1 MYVKRNRGEARKVVL
16 RLEMLED
23 RRLLSG
29 GLVQSLLA
37 IPLPS
42 LLLRLTPS
50 EVAAVLQQGKSS
62 LGVTSG
68 TSASNSGGVTA
79 NALASINADGIAAAN
94 LRLNM
99 NLLQAGG
106 SLLAFAASGWGTSGI
121 GTLLSFGAH
130 GSINQS
136 QGINGGGG
144 AEVGLGGLFDFSR
157 DFGLGFGGNQR
168 TGFGEGMSFPGAGAF
183 SEPGSL
189 ASPARSQA
197 EPGNEGAGLE
207 TPKAD
212 LSAPRGIESQVETAT
227 DSSVQESGAAGSDG
241 KSLSPQTEDLQDASS
256 SSGPLGLLFQ
266 RLLDQVENFGHG
278 LSSWLG
284 NLSWVSWSV
293 GIALA
298 AAAYAGTRRKWRRA
312 QSPRASLVTSK
323 ETVEPWWF
331 PGLR

>member
-1 MYVKRNRGEARKVVL
+1 V
-16 RLEMLED
+16 LED

-29 GLVQSLLA
+29 GLIQSLLA
-37 IPLPS
+37 VPLPS
-42 LLLRLTPS
+42 LLLRLTPA

-62 LGVTSG
+62 LGAAAG

-79 NALASINADGIAAAN
+79 NAVGSVNVDGIAAAN
-94 LRLNM
+94 VKLNM
-99 NLLQAGG
+99 NLLQPGG

-121 GTLLSFGAH
+121 GTLFSLGAR
-130 GSINQS
+130 GSVNPT
-136 QGINGGGG
+136 QGLTGGGG

-157 DFGLGFGGNQR
+157 DFGLGSGGNQR
-168 TGFGEGMSFPGAGAF
+168 TGFGEGMGFPGAGAF

-189 ASPARSQA
+189 AFPNLFTTGQS
-197 EPGNEGAGLE
+197 NLE
-207 TPKAD
+207 TAKAD
-212 LSAPRGIESQVETAT
+212 SSAPQGIESPVETT
-227 DSSVQESGAAGSDG
+227 DTSVQESGAAGSDG
-241 KSLSPQTEDLQDASS
+241 KSLSPQSEDLQDATS

-266 RLLDQVENFGHG
+266 RLLDQVGDFGHG

-298 AAAYAGTRRKWRRA
+298 AAACAGTRRKWRRG
-312 QSPRASLVTSK
+312 QSPRVSLVTSK